1 MGLTEAIHALV
12 DGKGS
17 AIISDAGKRY
27 EKSEMN
33 PKKLGER
40 AAVFNNVGMTKEER
54 RGAWKVE

>member
-1 MGLTEAIHALV
+1 MGLTEAIHALI
-12 DGKGS
+12 DEKAS
-17 AIISDAGKRY
+17 AIMSIVGKRY

-40 AAVFNNVGMTKEER
+40 AAVFDNVGMTKEER